1 MIRPTARA
9 VWLFAAGIPITLFF
23 VIADPGR
30 WQVPV
35 YFGAAIALAMAADA
49 FLAFPARAL
58 NLRLVAPERIYI
70 GDRGEARVEFAAARH
85 RRPVAFETLL
95 DLSGETHPAPSV
107 TVTLP
112 PGSSAQADFALEP
125 TRRGR
130 IMVDRIWTRWRGPM
144 ALMQLTKEIPV
155 DRTVDVVPNIRG
167 VQKGLLQVYVNEA
180 IFGIKVQQR
189 GEGVEFEALREY
201 RPGMDIR
208 FIDWKHSARHRKL
221 HAKEFRTERN
231 HHVVMAFDTG
241 RLMIEPI
248 DGVTRLD
255 HAINAA
261 LRLSWVSLQAGDLV
275 GVYGFD
281 AGVRK
286 YVEPQRGGA
295 AFARLQRITADL
307 DYHYEET
314 NFTLGLAELHSRL
327 KRRALVILFTDF
339 VDTITA
345 ELLVE
350 SAARI
355 ARRHVVVFVTMQDA
369 FLRKTIDAPPRRFD
383 DVARAVIANDFL
395 NERSVVFER
404 LSRLGVHCLDVPAN
418 GLSVSLINRYLQIKQ
433 RGLI

>member
-9 VWLFAAGIPITLFF
+9 VWLFAAGVPIALYF
-23 VIADPGR
+23 VIADPGHWR
-30 WQVPV
+30 IPV
-35 YFGAAIALAMAADA
+35 YLGLVIMVAMAADA

-58 NLRLVAPERIYI
+58 RLNLIAPERIFI
-70 GDRGEARVEFAAARH
+70 DDRGDVRVEIGAARH
-85 RRPVAFETLL
+85 RRPAAFEMLL
-95 DLSGETHPAPSV
+95 DLSGEAVPASSV

-112 PGSSAQADFALEP
+112 PGGSAQARFAIEP

-130 IMVDRIWTRWRGPM
+130 VTVDRIWTRWRGPLS
-144 ALMQLTKEIPV
+144 LMQLTKIV
-155 DRTVDVVPNIRG
+155 AAGRVIDVTPSIRG
-167 VQKGLLQVYVNEA
+167 VQKSLLQAYVNEA
-180 IFGIKVQQR
+180 IFGVKAQQR

-201 RPGMDIR
+201 TPGMDIR

-221 HAKEFRTERN
+221 HCKEFRTERN

-248 DGVTRLD
+248 DGLARLD

-281 AGVRK
+281 ASVRK
-286 YVEPQRGGA
+286 YVEPLRGGA
-295 AFARLQRITADL
+295 AFARIQRITAEL
-307 DYHYEET
+307 DYHHHET

-350 SAARI
+350 SMGRI
-355 ARRHVVVFVTMQDA
+355 ASRHVVVFVTMQDA
-369 FLRKTIDAPPRRFD
+369 FLRKTIDAPPRRFE

-395 NERSVVFER
+395 HERSVVFER
-404 LSRLGVHCLDVPAN
+404 LSRLGVHCLDVPVN
-418 GLSVSLINRYLQIKQ
+418 GLSIKLINRYLQIKQ